1 MYNSSDFYFEN
12 SSKVC
17 LYISQFSE
25 LQEKKSKLRDK
36 KSQLTNIFLSHDRNS
51 LVPKPC
57 IKTKPIKP
65 KNIFL

>member
-36 KSQLTNIFLSHDRNS
+36 KSQLTNIFFIPWQKQSC
-51 LVPKPC
+51 PKAMQD
-57 IKTKPIKP
+57 KTY
-65 KNIFL
+65 

>member
-1 MYNSSDFYFEN
+1 MYNSSDLYFEN

-36 KSQLTNIFLSHDRNS
+36 KSQLTNTFFIPWQKQSC
-51 LVPKPC
+51 PKAMQD
-57 IKTKPIKP
+57 KTY
-65 KNIFL
+65 